1 MSDEGKGSF
10 EVQANGANSPK
21 LRNDGVGTVKTHG
34 KSGGGESQ
42 GGDYPAPH
50 RDKRAKGV
58 IGSFLGH
65 GGQSEIAYH
74 GTGQLGETDVKGQ
87 ENSNSATSSN

>member
-1 MSDEGKGSF
+1 MSDQENGTFK
-10 EVQANGANSPK
+10 VQADGADSPK
-21 LRNDGVGTVKTHG
+21 LRSDGVGTAETHG

-42 GGDYPAPH
+42 GGNYPAPH
-50 RDKRAKGV
+50 RGKRARGV

-74 GTGQLGETDVKGQ
+74 GTGQLGETNVEGQ
-87 ENSNSATSSN
+87 ENANSGTSSN